1 MFEYSIIIYSFVT
14 GDIMSSKDFNIEF
27 IHQNEIYDLN
37 LVEGEE
43 SDHSVEI
50 NGVSY
55 AVLGEKDKLDT
66 ACEILKSL
74 SLDSISS
81 SEDLKDRLS
90 LRGDI
95 SFPQA
100 QKTDE
105 IGVQTLGT
113 KSVSKPEIGE
123 WNTKEQTETLPNK
136 RNFVGEK
143 MWAKFEE
150 THQKPEGLRDFL
162 ELPEEK
168 FEEAYENK
176 DNLKKIFAELER
188 EPLEVIIAN
197 EKLQRTFSPDSI
209 TLKSVD
215 NLKQYMAETGFSGVI
230 SISDGKHVYTCKS
243 ENIPSSTMPF
253 NLQSVTKVFT
263 GVLSLLTFD
272 KDDLDRPAQFD
283 QGVMERLPVSIQEYL
298 EDNKPTVKQLMAHTA
313 GLGDYTVN
321 YQDAR
326 ETGILLRKLNES
338 GEKIQSVDDFLRFTN
353 EQIFKAD
360 PNIFKMINGVR
371 AHFVELLI
379 MSLHQDGLITQ
390 EILNQKFELP
400 DYLPTEVKEYLSKLD
415 SPLTLKTIM
424 QAGLEGDVEKYK
436 GDVEKYKKMDF
447 TKVLDVRHAEDLLM
461 FADTTTHSMGEINYS
476 NLGMLLLGLSIQHHY
491 NQENGTKKEFQEI
504 VFDEIA
510 QKAGMKTFTPI
521 KPKNGRISPIDSEA
535 NGHIYGAGSGGY
547 WSTSEDLIK
556 FGQWLNEN
564 VKGEFRHLIEE
575 HGEEFHESGVI
586 KHKGDGDHSSTYFST
601 HLDSGI
607 SIAILSDQGESVA
620 TKMHD
625 DILDFMFPKS
635 LKV

>member
-1 MFEYSIIIYSFVT
+1 
-14 GDIMSSKDFNIEF
+14 MSSQDFNIKF
-27 IHQNEIYDLN
+27 IHQDTVYNLN
-37 LVEGEE
+37 LVKGEK
-43 SDHSVEI
+43 SNHSVEI

-81 SEDLKDRLS
+81 SEDLKGRLS

-113 KSVSKPEIGE
+113 KLVSKPEIGE

-150 THQKPEGLRDFL
+150 THEKPEVLRGFLGLSEDEFD
-162 ELPEEK
+162 K
-168 FEEAYENK
+168 AYENK
-176 DNLKKIFAELER
+176 DNLKKIFANLTR
-188 EPLEVIIAN
+188 ADLDMIIGG
-197 EKLQRTFSPDSI
+197 EKLQRTLSPDSI

-215 NLKQYMAETGFSGVI
+215 NLKQYMTETGFSGVI

-243 ENIPSSTMPF
+243 ENIPSSTTPF

-263 GVLSLLTFD
+263 GVLSLLTFN
-272 KDDLDRPAQFD
+272 KDDLDKTAQFD
-283 QGVMERLPVSIQEYL
+283 QGVMERLPVSIQKHL
-298 EDNKPTVKQLMAHTA
+298 EDNKPTVRQLMTHTA

-326 ETGILLRKLNES
+326 ETEILLRKLTES
-338 GEKIQSVDDFLRFTN
+338 GKKIQSVDDFLRFTN

-360 PNIFKMINGVR
+360 PNIFKMSDNGVR
-371 AHFVELLI
+371 AHFVELLL
-379 MSLHQDGLITQ
+379 MSLHQDGLIT
-390 EILNQKFELP
+390 EEVLNKKFELP
-400 DYLPTEVKEYLSKLD
+400 DYLPTEVKEHLSTLS

-424 QAGLEGDVEKYK
+424 QAGLGGDI
-436 GDVEKYKKMDF
+436 EKYKKIDF
-447 TKVLDVRHAEDLLM
+447 AKALDVQHAEDLLT
-461 FADTTTHSMGEINYS
+461 FADTKTDSIGESKYS
-476 NLGMLLLGLSIQHHY
+476 NLGMLLLGLSVQHYY
-491 NQENGTKKEFQEI
+491 NQKNGTKKEFQEI

-510 QKAGMKTFTPI
+510 QKAGMKTFTPT
-521 KPKNGRISPIDSEA
+521 KPINGRISPIDSEA

-564 VKGEFRHLIEE
+564 AKGEFRHLIEE

-586 KHKGDGDHSSTYFST
+586 KHAGDGDHSSTYFST